1 MLIGFGMACACH
13 LSQGPPGWHIYLVGQ
28 PLVFFN
34 TTAYNWMQPLLTE
47 RYTLITDPPATLLH
61 YC

>member
-13 LSQGPPGWHIYLVGQ
+13 LSRGPGWHIYLVGQ

-47 RYTLITDPPATLLH
+47 R
-61 YC
+61 